1 MFTVRIAIREP
12 GIFAPIDSDTPSLG
26 WTVSTSTLG
35 RTRRP
40 ISVPWNA
47 TWGTG
52 FSVTAISVTLRV
64 RRLPVRRY
72 IGTPAQRQ
80 LWTSRRSA
88 AYVSVV
94 ESSGTPASS
103 R

>member
-1 MFTVRIAIREP
+1 MFTVRIAIRVP

-26 WTVSTSTLG
+26 CTVRTSTLG
-35 RTRRP
+35 RTP
-40 ISVPWNA
+40 VDISDWNA
-47 TWGTG
+47 TCGTG
-52 FSVTAISVTLRV
+52 LSVTAISVTLRA